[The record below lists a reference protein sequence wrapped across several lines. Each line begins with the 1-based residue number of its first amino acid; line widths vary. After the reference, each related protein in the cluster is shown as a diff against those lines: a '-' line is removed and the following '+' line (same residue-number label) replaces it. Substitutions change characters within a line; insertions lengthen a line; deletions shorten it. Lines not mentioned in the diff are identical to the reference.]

1 MNAAPAARIRI
12 RIRALCHSLSHSLL
26 SAERRALA
34 QAHVALLAL
43 WARRPAATA
52 TSPAP
57 STPESSP
64 TPPSRRGFQVV
75 NAGTSPP
82 ATQGAMPTGRTSA
95 RNCLA
100 DELLS
105 AGQPSR
111 GRCTF
116 PRKRHRSA
124 SLQLPASR
132 HPVSSPHLRC
142 DHPVGRNVL
151 ACRGRSPPASLR
163 NADSTPLVRRPLP
176 PSKANVILRDADQA
190 ALVAGQ
196 PSGLAND
203 IKTCLTAA
211 TAVPLRGI
219 ATLTGTRPLSM
230 RRISPQLA
238 NSVLSRSH
246 ALSDAAPPGAPPA

>member
-1 MNAAPAARIRI
+1 M
-12 RIRALCHSLSHSLL
+12 ALF
-26 SAERRALA
+26 ALR
-34 QAHVALLAL
+34 
-43 WARRPAATA
+43 ARRPAATA

-64 TPPSRRGFQVV
+64 TPPSRRGSQVI

-82 ATQGAMPTGRTSA
+82 ASQGAMPTGRTSA
-95 RNCLA
+95 RNCIA

-111 GRCTF
+111 GRCTL

-132 HPVSSPHLRC
+132 HPVPSPHLRS
-142 DHPVGRNVL
+142 DHLIDRNVL
-151 ACRGRSPPASLR
+151 AWRGRAPPASLR

-176 PSKANVILRDADQA
+176 ASKANVILRDADQA
-190 ALVAGQ
+190 ALVAGL

-203 IKTCLTAA
+203 IKTSLTAA
-211 TAVPLRGI
+211 PAVPPRGI

>member
-1 MNAAPAARIRI
+1 MERGTGSLIRI
-12 RIRALCHSLSHSLL
+12 RIRALCLLSHSLL
-26 SAERRALA
+26 RAERRALA
-34 QAHVALLAL
+34 QTHVALFAL
-43 WARRPAATA
+43 RARRPAATA

-100 DELLS
+100 NELLS
-105 AGQPSR
+105 TGQPSR
-111 GRCTF
+111 GRCNF

-142 DHPVGRNVL
+142 DHLIDRNVL
-151 ACRGRSPPASLR
+151 ACRGRAPPASLR

-196 PSGLAND
+196 PSGLANN
-203 IKTCLTAA
+203 IKTRLTAA
-211 TAVPLRGI
+211 TAVPLRGT